1 MCVLYNVYESLDYN
15 IYIEIVYLLFLMIFF
30 KVYSKDF
37 YYIIFFLVIEIWLW
51 WVGYWFG
58 CYVGGVIVGEDC
70 ELVFVWFL

>member
-15 IYIEIVYLLFLMIFF
+15 IYRNCVFVVFNDFF
-30 KVYSKDF
+30 KVF
-37 YYIIFFLVIEIWLW
+37 YFIIFFVIEIWLW